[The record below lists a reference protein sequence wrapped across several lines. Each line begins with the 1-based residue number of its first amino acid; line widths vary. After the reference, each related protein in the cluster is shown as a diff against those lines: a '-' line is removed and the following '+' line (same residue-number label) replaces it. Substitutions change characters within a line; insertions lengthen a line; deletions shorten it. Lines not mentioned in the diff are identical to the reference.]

1 MNHLGIYLSN
11 NINKNTVIEAVLDNY
26 LLREYVDLS
35 GLHGELYSTITI
47 NKIIDEETRHDCF
60 PITTA
65 ENTSL
70 QSMSSGQQKKAL
82 LTYLISKKPHYI
94 ILDDIFSSVDK
105 ETQHFIIDNLNKIS
119 GSTLFIQIFF
129 RRQDILDCVHTVLTV
144 KGENTIVSKLSS
156 EQFLQQKLHIEQSQQ
171 ITLPHLFGETSE
183 ALNPLIK
190 LNSVNA
196 SYGNK
201 HVLKNISWT
210 IRSGEFWQLIG
221 PNGSGKSTLLSMIFG
236 DNPRGYGE
244 DITLFGRRKGSG
256 ETIWDIKKRI
266 GYFTPTMTQQFT
278 HEDSVENMIISGL
291 VDSVGLYKKPTDLQR
306 RVAHAWL
313 EVLGS
318 SFSNKSFRALSFGQ
332 QRIVLVVRAMV
343 KHPPLLILD
352 EPTVGLDDENTLLF
366 VNLINAIASQHKI
379 TIIYVS
385 HRPEPN
391 LRPDKIFELKP
402 TTEGSEGFIS
412 FLQND
417 SASKNNNSAINVQ

>member
-1 MNHLGIYLSN
+1 MNHIALYLSN
-11 NINKNTVIEAVLDNY
+11 SVNKNAVIEAIFENS
-26 LLREYVDLS
+26 LLREYIDLS

-47 NKIIDEETRHDCF
+47 NKIIDEETKHDFF

-65 ENTSL
+65 ENASL

-82 LTYLISKKPHYI
+82 LMYLISKKPDYI
-94 ILDDIFSSVDK
+94 VLDDMFSSVDK

-119 GSTLFIQIFF
+119 GSTLFIQLFF
-129 RRQDILDCVHTVLTV
+129 RRHDILDCIQTVFIINEVLS
-144 KGENTIVSKLSS
+144 IVSKQSP
-156 EQFLQQKLHIEQSQQ
+156 EQFMQTRQQADHIRQ

-183 ALNPLIK
+183 ALNPLIQ
-190 LNSVNA
+190 LNAVNA
-196 SYGNK
+196 SYGEK
-201 HVLKNISWT
+201 HVLKNITWT
-210 IRSGEFWQLIG
+210 IETGEFWQLVG

-352 EPTVGLDDENTLLF
+352 EPTVGLDDENTQLF
-366 VNLINAIASQHKI
+366 VNLINAIASQHKVA
-379 TIIYVS
+379 IIYVS

-391 LRPDKIFELKP
+391 LKPDKICELKP
-402 TTEGSEGFIS
+402 TPQGSEGYVFT
-412 FLQND
+412 LKND
-417 SASKNNNSAINVQ
+417 SATKNSNSATLIR